1 MGVQRTEARA
11 RGAIYRAQVETSSQ
25 PRRAAYLS
33 LLLPLAPF
41 PDRCCCLWHPPPHN
55 AHTIQLTNLILLTNY
70 TPPTYFSTTLRSRL
84 PPPALAQPAAATSN
98 CVARD
103 VAVFPHRVE
112 NAAAELRDFE
122 ASVEPRPRRVE
133 RLRVAVL
140 VR

>member
-1 MGVQRTEARA
+1 MHEARFIA
-11 RGAIYRAQVETSSQ
+11 RRSRHLRNHAA
-25 PRRAAYLS
+25 PRTCLCSFLS
-33 LLLPLAPF
+33 LPSLIVV
-41 PDRCCCLWHPPPHN
+41 CCLWHPPPHN

>member
-1 MGVQRTEARA
+1 MHEARFIA
-11 RGAIYRAQVETSSQ
+11 RRSRHLRNHAA
-25 PRRAAYLS
+25 PRTCLCSFLS
-33 LLLPLAPF
+33 LPSPIV
-41 PDRCCCLWHPPPHN
+41 PHTGN